1 MEENEKK
8 QLTKEEIL
16 ERSREENKNGDERDK
31 QRYSMANSLGFAV
44 GLLLAGIVILVSSLC
59 AGRCP
64 FEVVAVVTGMQAA
77 QALYMGITVK
87 RLRKVYLTIGIAE
100 AACFVCLSVLWI
112 LELCGVAI

>member
-1 MEENEKK
+1 MEEEKK

-16 ERSREENKNGDERDK
+16 ERSRAENKNGDERDR
-31 QRYSMANSLGFAV
+31 QRYPMGNSIGFSV
-44 GLLLAGIVILVSSLC
+44 GLVLAGIVILVSSLC

-77 QALYMGITVK
+77 QALYIGITVQ
-87 RLRKVYLTIGIAE
+87 RLRKVYLTIGIVE
-100 AACFVCLSVLWI
+100 GLCCVCLSVLWI